1 MTIRR
6 HNPPAV
12 HPPAGRYSHVTV
24 HPLGNG
30 LKRVVL
36 AGQVG
41 VKPDGAIAGD
51 LAAQIEQAW
60 DNLLAC
66 LASEKLGPKHLV
78 KIVYFT
84 TVNAGSAQAVA
95 RDSHAQA
102 RRCRAILDLPGDRG
116 ARWAGLQSRNR
127 RRGRRAGVTA
137 SWVLS
142 VSVGDGCFWHS
153 RPHRDRPP
161 GLPIIGEE
169 RTSLIRA
176 PKDLG
181 APRVLKAALPPRPR
195 VQLHSLEELQLE
207 FSLPLRRQ
215 CKVDLY
221 PFLDAASDLADGI
234 K

>member
-12 HPPAGRYSHVTV
+12 HAPAGRYSHVTV

-66 LASEKLGPKHLV
+66 LASEKLGPEHLV

-84 TVNAGSAQAVA
+84 TVSTPEALKLSREIRA
-95 RDSHAQA
+95 RK
-102 RRCRAILDLPGDRG
+102 LGDI
-116 ARWAGLQSRNR
+116 APSSTFLVIAGL
-127 RRGRRAGVTA
+127 AGPDYKVEIEGEA
-137 SWVLS
+137 
-142 VSVGDGCFWHS
+142 VG
-153 RPHRDRPP
+153 P
-161 GLPIIGEE
+161 
-169 RTSLIRA
+169 
-176 PKDLG
+176 
-181 APRVLKAALPPRPR
+181 
-195 VQLHSLEELQLE
+195 Q
-207 FSLPLRRQ
+207 
-215 CKVDLY
+215 
-221 PFLDAASDLADGI
+221 
-234 K
+234 